1 MKKQLLILTIGAS
14 FLLANSNETDLLSQ
28 VTKNSIN
35 GSQYELSNQD
45 MEKVDGG
52 YTSFGSPVPQV
63 FNRSIETQ
71 LRSLLNNKST
81 TGGNS
86 NNSSSKSV
94 SYYDVVRSNKSGTL
108 VSNSSKP
115 TVMTIS
121 QFNSQ
126 FKK

>member
-71 LRSLLNNKST
+71 LKSLLNNNGT
-81 TGGNS
+81 TTPINSS
-86 NNSSSKSV
+86 NNSIKTQIKNV
-94 SYYDVVRSNKSGTL
+94 SGKYEVAYESMFLPYGKGTMILNPNYVRK
-108 VSNSSKP
+108 
-115 TVMTIS
+115 
-121 QFNSQ
+121 
-126 FKK
+126 

>member
-1 MKKQLLILTIGAS
+1 MKKQMLILTIGAS

-71 LRSLLNNKST
+71 LKSLLNNNGT
-81 TGGNS
+81 TTPINSS
-86 NNSSSKSV
+86 NNSIKTQIKNV
-94 SYYDVVRSNKSGTL
+94 SGKYEVAYEPMFLPYGKGTMILNPNYVRK
-108 VSNSSKP
+108 
-115 TVMTIS
+115 
-121 QFNSQ
+121 
-126 FKK
+126 

>member
-52 YTSFGSPVPQV
+52 YTSFSSPVPQV
-63 FNRSIETQ
+63 FYGSIANQ
-71 LRSLLNNKST
+71 MQNLLEKST
-81 TGGNS
+81 QKTTTSTSISHSSNTTVKRMS
-86 NNSSSKSV
+86 NNIIKP
-94 SYYDVVRSNKSGTL
+94 
-108 VSNSSKP
+108 NSSI
-115 TVMTIS
+115 TYMRVS
-121 QFNSQ
+121 EFNRQ
-126 FKK
+126 FK

>member
-71 LRSLLNNKST
+71 LKSLLNNNGT
-81 TGGNS
+81 TTPISSS
-86 NNSSSKSV
+86 NNSIKTRIKNV
-94 SYYDVVRSNKSGTL
+94 SGKYEVAYEPMFLPYGKGTMILNPNYVRK
-108 VSNSSKP
+108 
-115 TVMTIS
+115 
-121 QFNSQ
+121 
-126 FKK
+126 

>member
-71 LRSLLNNKST
+71 LKSLLNNNGT
-81 TGGNS
+81 TTPINSS
-86 NNSSSKSV
+86 NNSIKTQIKNV
-94 SYYDVVRSNKSGTL
+94 SGKYEVAYEPMFLPYGKGTMILNPNYVRK
-108 VSNSSKP
+108 
-115 TVMTIS
+115 
-121 QFNSQ
+121 
-126 FKK
+126 

>member
-71 LRSLLNNKST
+71 LKSLLNNNGT
-81 TGGNS
+81 TTPINSS
-86 NNSSSKSV
+86 NNSIKTQIKNV
-94 SYYDVVRSNKSGTL
+94 SGKYEVAYEPMFLPYAKGTMILNPNYVRK
-108 VSNSSKP
+108 
-115 TVMTIS
+115 
-121 QFNSQ
+121 
-126 FKK
+126 

>member
-63 FNRSIETQ
+63 FYGSIANQ
-71 LRSLLNNKST
+71 MQYLLEKST
-81 TGGNS
+81 QKTTTSTSISHSSNTNVKRMS
-86 NNSSSKSV
+86 NNIIKP
-94 SYYDVVRSNKSGTL
+94 
-108 VSNSSKP
+108 NSSI
-115 TVMTIS
+115 TYMRVS
-121 QFNSQ
+121 EFNRQ
-126 FKK
+126 FK

>member
-71 LRSLLNNKST
+71 LKSLLNNNGT
-81 TGGNS
+81 TTPINSS
-86 NNSSSKSV
+86 NNSIKTQIKNV
-94 SYYDVVRSNKSGTL
+94 SGKYEVAYEPMFLPYGKGTMILTPNYVRK
-108 VSNSSKP
+108 
-115 TVMTIS
+115 
-121 QFNSQ
+121 
-126 FKK
+126 

>member
-1 MKKQLLILTIGAS
+1 MKKQLLILTLGAS

-71 LRSLLNNKST
+71 LKSLLNNNGT
-81 TGGNS
+81 TTPINSS
-86 NNSSSKSV
+86 NNSIKTQIKNV
-94 SYYDVVRSNKSGTL
+94 SGKYEVAYEPMFLPYGKGTMILNPNYVRK
-108 VSNSSKP
+108 
-115 TVMTIS
+115 
-121 QFNSQ
+121 
-126 FKK
+126 

>member
-63 FNRSIETQ
+63 FYGGIANQ
-71 LRSLLNNKST
+71 MQNLLEKST
-81 TGGNS
+81 QKTTTS
-86 NNSSSKSV
+86 TSI
-94 SYYDVVRSNKSGTL
+94 
-108 VSNSSKP
+108 SNSSNTTVKRMADIVKPGSKP
-115 TVMTIS
+115 TFVTQS
-121 QFNSQ
+121 QINSGRY
-126 FKK
+126 

>member
-63 FNRSIETQ
+63 FYGSIANQ
-71 LRSLLNNKST
+71 MQNLLEKST
-81 TGGNS
+81 QKTTTSTSISHSSNTTVKRMS
-86 NNSSSKSV
+86 NNIIKP
-94 SYYDVVRSNKSGTL
+94 
-108 VSNSSKP
+108 NSSI
-115 TVMTIS
+115 TYMRVS
-121 QFNSQ
+121 EFNRQ
-126 FKK
+126 FK

>member
-71 LRSLLNNKST
+71 LKSLLNNNGT
-81 TGGNS
+81 TTPINSS
-86 NNSSSKSV
+86 NNSI
-94 SYYDVVRSNKSGTL
+94 YL
-108 VSNSSKP
+108 L
-115 TVMTIS
+115 
-121 QFNSQ
+121 
-126 FKK
+126 